1 MEQPQT
7 LQCTLKRLTGQ
18 LELRMEGTRHAA
30 RPASHNLH
38 SSHLSGWACQTAQA
52 PGTAAA
58 SHVSAW
64 HVAIIALQ
72 AGKAIPAMPHGIG
85 QMSLHPCMGQQSEG
99 FTLHPASLDALTHT
113 AAAMAEHVG
122 SSKFPG
128 EINAICL
135 AVHMKEIKSLSW
147 SQMTTF
153 SQVPGQ
159 WPSMITF
166 NDDSILRRKMIR
178 GPSKSCS
185 RNRGCTKDSSRQF
198 V

>member
-1 MEQPQT
+1 MD
-7 LQCTLKRLTGQ
+7 GA
-18 LELRMEGTRHAA
+18 RHAA
-30 RPASHNLH
+30 RPASYTLL

-52 PGTAAA
+52 PAGTAAA

-99 FTLHPASLDALTHT
+99 FNLHPASLDALTHT

-128 EINAICL
+128 ATNAICL
-135 AVHMKEIKSLSW
+135 DVHMKKTKSLSW
-147 SQMTTF
+147 GQTKTF

-159 WPSMITF
+159 WPSMITL
-166 NDDSILRRKMIR
+166 DDEDRNLHRKMIR
-178 GPSKSCS
+178 DPSQSFS

-198 V
+198 VCLQIFQTHQLAL